1 MAQTP
6 LQHKLSH
13 FPNDLFVSSRFQYWL
28 YPGNPF
34 SLDVAF
40 NANETRIEA
49 SRFLIQAINITDTN
63 HEKQMVKDLRDIC
76 KDSPIN
82 ITIFHPYFVF
92 FDQFELVRPT
102 SIQCMV
108 IGAIIMMIISF
119 IFIPNI
125 LCSIWITFSIISIE
139 VGVVGYMSLWDVN
152 LDSISM
158 INLIMCIGFSIDFT
172 AHICYVYMSSR
183 CKKPKN
189 RVREALYS
197 LGLPIVQGS
206 VSTILA
212 VVPLLLAESYIFLVF
227 FKMVFLVIFFG
238 AMHGLFLLPVML
250 SLFGPNSCSSV
261 DNVDSEDGIVFQYNE
276 NTTHPRR
283 LTHASSPN
291 GVYTSRQ
298 FPAEFEGLEEKD
310 LGIGTSSE
318 DSSENS
324 SSKSQRRKA
333 MDDESV
339 KRRYE
344 MGWRKSSQSI
354 TASSPCT
361 FSPALDLY
369 GNRFEDFWNSTD
381 NITNTRRD
389 SHERSRN
396 DRQVFSERNS
406 RGPLGVEYPGND
418 RKTIPDTIVLSNK
431 SRDSHEWS
439 RSDLKKFSEMS
450 NEERLAW
457 NICLVPNALSIKDYD
472 RANDNIHYYDYNQKR
487 KTSNESTDKE
497 APRKSV
503 KTRRNIV

>member
-1 MAQTP
+1 MT
-6 LQHKLSH
+6 S
-13 FPNDLFVSSRFQYWL
+13 DFQYWL

-34 SLDVAF
+34 SLDVKF
-40 NANETRIEA
+40 NENETRIEA

-63 HEKQMVKDLRDIC
+63 HEKQMVRDLRQIC
-76 KDSPIN
+76 KNAPIN
-82 ITIFHPYFVF
+82 VTIFHPYFVF

-108 IGAIIMMIISF
+108 IGAVIMMIISF

-139 VGVVGYMSLWDVN
+139 IGVVGYMSLWDVN

-183 CKKPKN
+183 CKLPKD

-206 VSTILA
+206 ISTILG
-212 VVPLLLAESYIFLVF
+212 VVALLLAESYIFLVF

-250 SLFGPNSCSSV
+250 SLFGPNSCSKIDDTHSV
-261 DNVDSEDGIVFQYNE
+261 DGIVFQYKE
-276 NTTHPRR
+276 NKDGKMIHPFSITHPH
-283 LTHASSPN
+283 LMTASSPN
-291 GVYTSRQ
+291 GIYTSKQ
-298 FPAEFEGLEEKD
+298 FMSANYKFGNDEKD

-333 MDDESV
+333 LDDENV

-344 MGWRKSSQSI
+344 LGWRKSSQAISNGG
-354 TASSPCT
+354 SPCT
-361 FSPALDLY
+361 FQPELDIY
-369 GNRFEDFWNSTD
+369 GNKYDDFWNSAE
-381 NITNTRRD
+381 NITNSKRDIVERRD
-389 SHERSRN
+389 YIEDEENSSKNSKKKHKNPYDFEHSN
-396 DRQVFSERNS
+396 D
-406 RGPLGVEYPGND
+406 
-418 RKTIPDTIVLSNK
+418 
-431 SRDSHEWS
+431 
-439 RSDLKKFSEMS
+439 KK
-450 NEERLAW
+450 L
-457 NICLVPNALSIKDYD
+457 Y
-472 RANDNIHYYDYNQKR
+472 YYDNNQKR
-487 KTSNESTDKE
+487 KHSDESYKSNDKD
-497 APRKSV
+497 APRKYITS
-503 KTRRNIV
+503 RRNIV

>member
-1 MAQTP
+1 M
-6 LQHKLSH
+6 
-13 FPNDLFVSSRFQYWL
+13 

-34 SLDVAF
+34 SLDVKL
-40 NANETRIEA
+40 NANESRIEA

-63 HEKQMVKDLRDIC
+63 HEKLMVKDLREIC
-76 KDSPIN
+76 RNAPIN

-119 IFIPNI
+119 IFIPNV

-172 AHICYVYMSSR
+172 AHICYVYMSSK
-183 CKKPKN
+183 CKYPED

-206 VSTILA
+206 VSTILG
-212 VVPLLLAESYIFLVF
+212 VVALLLAQSYIFLVF

-250 SLFGPNSCSSV
+250 SLFGPNSCSKPDDEQSV
-261 DNVDSEDGIVFQYNE
+261 DGIMVQYKDKKDPQMLHPFSI
-276 NTTHPRR
+276 THPH
-283 LTHASSPN
+283 LMTLASSPN
-291 GVYTSRQ
+291 GIYSSKQ
-298 FPAEFEGLEEKD
+298 FIGSVAYKNYSNDDKD

-333 MDDESV
+333 IEDENV

-344 MGWRKSSQSI
+344 EGWRKSSHSML
-354 TASSPCT
+354 TASSCT
-361 FSPALDLY
+361 FQPALDLY
-369 GNRFEDFWNSTD
+369 GNKYDDIWNSSE
-381 NITNTRRD
+381 NIPDPKAKSYRTTNEFDVYR
-389 SHERSRN
+389 ERSDN
-396 DRQVFSERNS
+396 NLQD
-406 RGPLGVEYPGND
+406 
-418 RKTIPDTIVLSNK
+418 
-431 SRDSHEWS
+431 SRDSIPKSDSSNTRTQKNLNPYDYQS
-439 RSDLKKFSEMS
+439 RHDNDL
-450 NEERLAW
+450 
-457 NICLVPNALSIKDYD
+457 Y
-472 RANDNIHYYDYNQKR
+472 YYDHNQKR
-487 KTSNESTDKE
+487 KHSNESYKQSDE
-497 APRKSV
+497 DRSRKYIT
-503 KTRRNIV
+503 TRRNIL